1 MAWYMAALPALTPI
15 IRNSSRRLKQGKAI
29 SFPIATSD
37 SGAERLSH
45 EAAAHTRRPARRPA
59 RARAAVQRRRPA
71 APLWRK
77 MAQVGHASGA
87 ATATLWFFYI
97 ILVTLQKSR
106 GQANMR
112 SVKTLG
118 LLGTG
123 VIGGGWAARALH
135 FGIDVIAADVKPEME
150 EWIRGAVANAEPALA
165 RLTSAPL
172 PPKGILS
179 FTTDLREM
187 ARRADFVQENI
198 PEQLALK
205 QRMLAEVSRHAAAD
219 VIIAS
224 STSGLTPTDLQR
236 DMVSPQRFCV
246 AHPFNPVYL
255 LPLVELVGGASTAQ
269 STIDAAAK
277 FFKYIGMHPLH
288 VRHEVPG
295 HLTDR
300 LQEALWREILHL
312 VNDGIATT
320 GELDD
325 SIVYGPGLRW
335 AAMGTNL
342 IYHLA
347 GGESGMRHM
356 LAQFGPCLK
365 WPWTKLEAPELTDTL
380 IDRMVEGTQ
389 VEAAGR
395 SIRELERL
403 RDDYLVA
410 IQQVLRQY
418 DIGAG
423 STLRALEERLHK
435 DATRASATAPADSAR
450 PLRLMDATVRAE
462 WVDYNRHMSDFRYVQ
477 LCGDAIDVLFR
488 QVGVDEAY
496 RASGRMYYT
505 VENHIRHLGE
515 AKAGEALYVTAQVLG
530 VDAKRLHVL
539 QRVYRSRDGREI
551 ANAEQMYLHADTAAA
566 KASPAD
572 PTIRAKLEAFA
583 RAHAGLP
590 VPPECGKAISLARI

>member
-1 MAWYMAALPALTPI
+1 MEIM
-15 IRNSSRRLKQGKAI
+15 
-29 SFPIATSD
+29 
-37 SGAERLSH
+37 
-45 EAAAHTRRPARRPA
+45 
-59 RARAAVQRRRPA
+59 
-71 APLWRK
+71 RK
-77 MAQVGHASGA
+77 
-87 ATATLWFFYI
+87 
-97 ILVTLQKSR
+97 
-106 GQANMR
+106 
-112 SVKTLG
+112 VKTLG

-165 RLTSAPL
+165 RLTFAPL
-172 PPKGILS
+172 PPKGKLS
-179 FTTDLREM
+179 FTTDAAVM
-187 ARRADFVQENI
+187 ARQADFIQENI
-198 PEQLALK
+198 PEQLPLK

-236 DMVSPQRFCV
+236 DMVAPERFCV

-255 LPLVELVGGASTAQ
+255 LPLVELVGGQKTVQ

-277 FFKYIGMHPLH
+277 FFTFIGMHPLH
-288 VRHEVPG
+288 VRREVPG

-312 VNDGIATT
+312 VNDGVATT
-320 GELDD
+320 GELDE
-325 SIVYGPGLRW
+325 SIIYGPGLRW

-389 VEAAGR
+389 AQAAGR

-418 DIGAG
+418 NIGAG
-423 STLRALEERLHK
+423 ATLRSLEERLYQ
-435 DATRASATAPADSAR
+435 DAAIARAAPATGSGTAPGLPAR
-450 PLRLMDATVRAE
+450 LLDTVVRPE
-462 WVDYNRHMSDFRYVQ
+462 WVDYNRHMSDFRYGQ
-477 LCGDAIDVLFR
+477 LFGESIDALFR
-488 QVGVDEAY
+488 QVGVDESY
-496 RASGRMYYT
+496 RDTGRMYYT
-505 VENHIRHLGE
+505 VENHLKHLGE
-515 AKAGEALYVTAQVLG
+515 AKLGEPLYVTAQVLK
-530 VDAKRLHVL
+530 VDDKRLHVF
-539 QRVYRSRDGREI
+539 QRMYRGRDDKLI
-551 ANAEQMYLHADTAAA
+551 ATAEQMFLHVDTAAA
-566 KASPAD
+566 KAAPAD
-572 PTIRAKLEAFA
+572 GKVRAGLESILHAQ
-583 RAHAGLP
+583 AGLP
-590 VPPECGKAISLARI
+590 LPPEAGQAVGRGTR

>member
-1 MAWYMAALPALTPI
+1 M
-15 IRNSSRRLKQGKAI
+15 
-29 SFPIATSD
+29 
-37 SGAERLSH
+37 
-45 EAAAHTRRPARRPA
+45 
-59 RARAAVQRRRPA
+59 
-71 APLWRK
+71 RK
-77 MAQVGHASGA
+77 
-87 ATATLWFFYI
+87 
-97 ILVTLQKSR
+97 
-106 GQANMR
+106 
-112 SVKTLG
+112 VKTLG

-135 FGIDVIAADVKPEME
+135 FGIDVVAADIKPEME

-179 FTTDLREM
+179 FTTDLRVM
-187 ARRADFVQENI
+187 AQRADFIQENI
-198 PEQLALK
+198 PEQLPLK
-205 QRMLAEVSRHAAAD
+205 QRMLAEVSRHTAAD

-236 DMVSPQRFCV
+236 DMVAPERFCV

-255 LPLVELVGGASTAQ
+255 LPLVELVGGEKTVQA
-269 STIDAAAK
+269 TIDAAAR
-277 FFKYIGMHPLH
+277 FFTYIGMHPLH
-288 VRHEVPG
+288 VRREVPG

-312 VNDGIATT
+312 VNDGVATT

-325 SIVYGPGLRW
+325 SIIYGPGLRW

-365 WPWTKLEAPELTDTL
+365 WPWTKLEAPELTEAL

-389 VEAAGR
+389 AQAAGR

-418 DIGAG
+418 NIGAG
-423 STLRALEERLHK
+423 ATLRALEERLHS
-435 DATRASATAPADSAR
+435 DAAVADAAR
-450 PLRLMDATVRAE
+450 KSERDKPLHVLDATVRPE
-462 WVDYNRHMSDFRYVQ
+462 WVDYNRHMSDFRYGQ
-477 LCGDAIDVLFR
+477 LFGDAMDALFR
-488 QVGVDEAY
+488 RAGVNEAY
-496 RASGRMYYT
+496 RDTGRMYYT
-505 VENHIRHLGE
+505 VENHVRHLGE
-515 AKAGEALYVTAQVLG
+515 AKVGEALYVTAQILG
-530 VDAKRLHVL
+530 VDDKRLHVF
-539 QRVYRSRDGREI
+539 QRLHRGRDDRQI
-551 ANAEQMYLHADTAAA
+551 ATAEQMYLHVDTKAA

-572 PTIRAKLEAFA
+572 PKIRAKFEAM
-583 RAHAGLP
+583 RNEHAEVPL
-590 VPPECGKAISLARI
+590 PPEAGRAISGARQ

>member
-1 MAWYMAALPALTPI
+1 MPQCWFLYYTRDI
-15 IRNSSRRLKQGKAI
+15 IKIDVKRFAI
-29 SFPIATSD
+29 M
-37 SGAERLSH
+37 
-45 EAAAHTRRPARRPA
+45 
-59 RARAAVQRRRPA
+59 
-71 APLWRK
+71 RK
-77 MAQVGHASGA
+77 
-87 ATATLWFFYI
+87 
-97 ILVTLQKSR
+97 
-106 GQANMR
+106 
-112 SVKTLG
+112 VKTLG

-135 FGIDVIAADVKPEME
+135 FGIDVVAADVKPEME

-172 PPKGILS
+172 PPKGRLS
-179 FTTDLREM
+179 FTTDLKAM
-187 ARRADFVQENI
+187 AQQADFIQENI

-205 QRMLAEVSRHAAAD
+205 QRMLAEVSGHAASD

-236 DMVSPQRFCV
+236 DMVAAERFLV

-255 LPLVELVGGASTAQ
+255 LPLVELVGGEKTAPG
-269 STIDAAAK
+269 TIDAAGR
-277 FFKYIGMHPLH
+277 FFTFIGMHPLH
-288 VRHEVPG
+288 VRREVPG

-312 VNDGIATT
+312 VNDGVATT
-320 GELDD
+320 GELDE

-335 AAMGTNL
+335 AAMGTNM

-389 VEAAGR
+389 AQAGGR

-423 STLRALEERLHK
+423 ATLRSLETRLYQ
-435 DATRASATAPADSAR
+435 DAAAAAAAQPPPPGQ
-450 PLRLMDATVRAE
+450 PLRLLDAVVRPE
-462 WVDYNRHMSDFRYVQ
+462 WVDYNRHMSDYRYAQVF
-477 LCGDAIDVLFR
+477 GEAIDALFR
-488 QVGVDEAY
+488 RIGVDEAY
-496 RASGRMYYT
+496 RDTGRMYYT
-505 VENHIRHLGE
+505 VENHLTHLGE
-515 AKAGEALYVTAQVLG
+515 AKVGEPLYVTAQLLG
-530 VDAKRLHVL
+530 VDEKRLHVY
-539 QRVYRSRDGREI
+539 QRMFRGRDGRQI
-551 ANAEQMYLHADTAAA
+551 AAAEQMFLHVDTAAA
-566 KASPAD
+566 KAAPAD
-572 PTIRAKLEAFA
+572 AQVRAKLEALRA
-583 RAHAGLP
+583 AHAALP
-590 VPPECGKAISLARI
+590 PPAEAGRPVGRTRKA

>member
-1 MAWYMAALPALTPI
+1 M
-15 IRNSSRRLKQGKAI
+15 
-29 SFPIATSD
+29 
-37 SGAERLSH
+37 
-45 EAAAHTRRPARRPA
+45 
-59 RARAAVQRRRPA
+59 
-71 APLWRK
+71 RK
-77 MAQVGHASGA
+77 
-87 ATATLWFFYI
+87 
-97 ILVTLQKSR
+97 
-106 GQANMR
+106 
-112 SVKTLG
+112 VKTLG

-172 PPKGILS
+172 PPKGVLS
-179 FTTDLREM
+179 FTTDLKVM
-187 ARRADFVQENI
+187 AQRADFIQENI
-198 PEQLALK
+198 PEQLPLK

-236 DMVSPQRFCV
+236 DMVAPERFCV

-255 LPLVELVGGASTAQ
+255 LPLVELVGGQKTAQ
-269 STIDAAAK
+269 STIDAAAL
-277 FFKYIGMHPLH
+277 FFTYIGMHPLH
-288 VRHEVPG
+288 VRREIPG

-300 LQEALWREILHL
+300 LQEALWREILHM

-320 GELDD
+320 GELDE
-325 SIVYGPGLRW
+325 SIIYGPGLRW

-365 WPWTKLEAPELTDTL
+365 WPWTKLEAPELTEAL

-389 VEAAGR
+389 AQAAGR

-403 RDDYLVA
+403 RDDSLVA

-418 DIGAG
+418 NIGAG
-423 STLRALEERLHK
+423 ATLRSLEDRLFK
-435 DATRASATAPADSAR
+435 DAAAEQTLSSGNLSAPM
-450 PLRLMDATVRAE
+450 RLLDATVRPE
-462 WVDYNRHMSDFRYVQ
+462 WVDYNRHMSDFRYGQVF
-477 LCGDAIDVLFR
+477 GDAMEPLFR
-488 QVGVDEAY
+488 QLGIDDAY
-496 RASGRMYYT
+496 RATGRMYYT

-515 AKAGEALYVTAQVLG
+515 AKVGEALYVTAQLLE
-530 VDAKRLHVL
+530 VDDKRLHIF
-539 QRVYRSRDGREI
+539 QRMFRGRDDQLI
-551 ANAEQMYLHADTAAA
+551 ATADQMYLHVDTAAA
-566 KASPAD
+566 KAAPAD
-572 PTIRAKLEAFA
+572 PKVREKAAQILRAQAALPRPKEAG
-583 RAHAGLP
+583 RAVGL
-590 VPPECGKAISLARI
+590 GKHTGS